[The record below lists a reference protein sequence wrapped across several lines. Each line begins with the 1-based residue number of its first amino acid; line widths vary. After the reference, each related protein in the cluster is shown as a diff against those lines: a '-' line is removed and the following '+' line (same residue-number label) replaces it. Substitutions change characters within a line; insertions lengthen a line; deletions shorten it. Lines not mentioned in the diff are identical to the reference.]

1 MNGKSRY
8 KGSVLLITIF
18 IIAML
23 AAVVTGLLQINT
35 EEIQLMH
42 NQISAAHALATAE
55 AGLNDA
61 FSELRTN
68 SDWNEG
74 FDNKAFNGG
83 SYTVTIDSNLPN
95 LKVESTGTSSQGFV
109 ARIST
114 DVTVSSSS
122 PYIIRIDN
130 LRINE

>member
-18 IIAML
+18 VIAML
-23 AAVVTGLLQINT
+23 VAVVTGLLQINT

-95 LKVESTGTSSQGFV
+95 LKVESTGTSSKGFV

>member
-1 MNGKSRY
+1 MNGKFRHR
-8 KGSVLLITIF
+8 GSVLLITIF
-18 IIAML
+18 VIALL
-23 AAVVTGLLQINT
+23 AAVVMGMLQLST
-35 EEIQLMH
+35 EEIMLVH
-42 NQISAAHALATAE
+42 NQISAAHALAIAE

-68 SDWNEG
+68 SDWNDG

-83 SYTVTIDSNLPN
+83 SYTVTFSGTLPN
-95 LKVESTGTSSQGFV
+95 LTVESTGTSSQGFV
-109 ARIST
+109 ARVGS

-130 LRINE
+130 LRIN